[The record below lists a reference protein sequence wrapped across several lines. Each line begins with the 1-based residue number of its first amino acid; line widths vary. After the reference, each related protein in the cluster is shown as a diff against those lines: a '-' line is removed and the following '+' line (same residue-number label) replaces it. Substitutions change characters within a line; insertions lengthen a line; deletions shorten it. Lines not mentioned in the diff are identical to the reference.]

1 MTKFRPCIDLHQGK
15 VKQIVGSSLKQDLT
29 LLTTNFISNE
39 SASYFAKIYAK
50 DQLHG
55 GHLIM
60 LGPKNNLAAS
70 EAIKAFPGG
79 LQVGGG
85 IDLSNANE
93 WINIGASHVIVTS
106 CLFDNDGR
114 FVLSNLKKLNE
125 LIGKKKIVIDL
136 SCKKQGGN
144 WLIMKDNWQKKTNLT
159 LTESLLEMLS
169 SYCDEF
175 LIHATD
181 LEGKCSGID
190 EELVKFLGKYSPL
203 PVTYAGGVRALSD
216 LDFIKSLSVGRVDV
230 TIGSGL
236 DIFGGS
242 LVKYNDCV
250 SWNIYN

>member
-1 MTKFRPCIDLHQGK
+1 
-15 VKQIVGSSLKQDLT
+15 
-29 LLTTNFISNE
+29 
-39 SASYFAKIYAK
+39 
-50 DQLHG
+50 
-55 GHLIM
+55 
-60 LGPKNNLAAS
+60 
-70 EAIKAFPGG
+70 
-79 LQVGGG
+79 
-85 IDLSNANE
+85 
-93 WINIGASHVIVTS
+93 
-106 CLFDNDGR
+106 
-114 FVLSNLKKLNE
+114 
-125 LIGKKKIVIDL
+125 
-136 SCKKQGGN
+136 
-144 WLIMKDNWQKKTNLT
+144 
-159 LTESLLEMLS
+159 MLS